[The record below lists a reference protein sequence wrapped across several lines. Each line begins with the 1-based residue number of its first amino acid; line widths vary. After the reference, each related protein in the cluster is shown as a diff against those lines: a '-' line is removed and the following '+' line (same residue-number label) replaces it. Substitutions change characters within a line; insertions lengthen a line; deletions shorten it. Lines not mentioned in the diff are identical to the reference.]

1 MTSLA
6 VSPARDNPPER
17 SDDKAKALRLAID
30 QSLDVLAK
38 AVDEVRASDTFK
50 AYLDVQAK
58 FHRYSWHNTLLILS
72 QKPSAS
78 RVAGFQTWKKLDR
91 HVRKGERGIAIFA
104 PCPFTKERENAT
116 TGETEKVSG
125 MFFKV
130 VYVFDVAQTDG
141 ADLPSVDCPILDSDG
156 AALLSALVRVA
167 ESRGIV
173 VSFGKLSGEFGHATD
188 GGKAIAI
195 ESAYPTGQQAKTLA
209 HELAHCAC
217 HFGKTDRATRLTRD
231 IAELEAES
239 IAYVVCK
246 HFGIDAEVRSSRYI
260 ALWNGDSKALRD
272 SLDRIASTAREL
284 IDDCESAA
292 QTAGKAV
299 AA

>member
-1 MTSLA
+1 MPSLA

-17 SDDKAKALRLAID
+17 SEDKAKALRLTID
-30 QSLDVLAK
+30 QSIDVLAK

-78 RVAGFQTWKKLDR
+78 RVAGFQTWKKLGR
-91 HVRKGERGIAIFA
+91 FVRKGERGIAIFA
-104 PCPFTKERENAT
+104 PCPFTKERETAN
-116 TGETEKVSG
+116 GETETVSG

-130 VYVFDVAQTDG
+130 VHVFDVAQTDG
-141 ADLPSVDCPILDSDG
+141 EELPNVDCPIVDADG
-156 AALLSALVRVA
+156 SSLLSALVRVA

-173 VSFGKLSGEFGHATD
+173 VAFQPLSGPFGHATD
-188 GGKAIAI
+188 AGKAVAI
-195 ESAYPTGQQAKTLA
+195 DNTYPTGQQAKTLA

-246 HFGIDAEVRSSRYI
+246 HFNLDAEVRSSRYI
-260 ALWNGDSKALRD
+260 AL
-272 SLDRIASTAREL
+272 
-284 IDDCESAA
+284 
-292 QTAGKAV
+292 
-299 AA
+299 